1 MTKRRTAT
9 TTTTKTPGKLVIRAA
24 KVTDAGSIMRL
35 VNELAMRQVM
45 LPRSPASV
53 IEHIRDFVVAERDG
67 RFVGCGA
74 LHIVWSDMAEIRSIA
89 VHPDEQHNGIGRAMA
104 DALLD
109 IARELGVPTVYAFTY
124 VQGFFEKMGFRVV
137 EHRELP
143 HKMFNDCKNCPKFTA
158 CDEIAMLRQLRE
170 PTAEEQQAGSTLP
183 SRPIRIV

>member
-1 MTKRRTAT
+1 MSTA
-9 TTTTKTPGKLVIRAA
+9 PRGLVIRAA
-24 KVTDAGSIMRL
+24 RVTDAGSIMRL

-53 IEHIRDFVVAERDG
+53 IEHIRDFVVAELDG

-74 LHIVWSDMAEIRSIA
+74 LHVVWSDMAEIRSIA
-89 VHPDEQHNGIGRAMA
+89 VHPDVQRIGVGRAMA
-104 DALLD
+104 DALID

-124 VQGFFEKMGFRVV
+124 VQHFFEKLGFRVV